1 MAGEMR
7 ENRSRATGKNWR
19 EGVGQIILP
28 GAFLAFFGILWYI
41 SPVGIY
47 PDSGSYVSMQNGR
60 EPLYPLFLAFFRFVF
75 REPDTL
81 VWLAGSGQLDS
92 EKAMELI
99 TTWPA
104 LRVAMFV
111 QSMAAG
117 LACYY
122 LTRVIQNTFSLSPP
136 LTGLTGLCTL
146 IPYVLTPLASSSH
159 MVLNKAVL
167 TEGLTFP
174 LSAVFTGCMVQGL
187 FAQEKKVRYY
197 GAAFIWSFLLTLTR
211 NQMLVT
217 FAVWLA
223 VVLFECIRCRRW
235 KMLLFPVLGF
245 VVFFGGRAVCNGIY
259 NGLTHEG
266 YTGAATGSY
275 NLLTTL
281 LYLSDREDSALL
293 MDEAQR
299 RLFLEMHDQMETE
312 GMTRAYAPDGILNQ
326 AYHYEEYY
334 DRIGFEIQQPCLFDY
349 ARAQGIPDGEALN
362 YVVGIASQMDRVLFP
377 ALAGA
382 YLSNYTASVL
392 SGLTRSVAASG
403 MIMGIYAACMYALA
417 VALTICLLRR
427 DRSSRGAL
435 LMLFA
440 LLMICANVCAT
451 ALMIMCLSRYMIYH
465 TALFYIAGLMC
476 LVEAAGPYMK
486 KRKDKSHG
494 L

>member
-117 LACYY
+117 LACCY
-122 LTRVIQNTFSLSPP
+122 LTRVIQNTFSLSLP

>member
-1 MAGEMR
+1 
-7 ENRSRATGKNWR
+7 
-19 EGVGQIILP
+19 
-28 GAFLAFFGILWYI
+28 
-41 SPVGIY
+41 
-47 PDSGSYVSMQNGR
+47 
-60 EPLYPLFLAFFRFVF
+60 
-75 REPDTL
+75 
-81 VWLAGSGQLDS
+81 
-92 EKAMELI
+92 
-99 TTWPA
+99 
-104 LRVAMFV
+104 
-111 QSMAAG
+111 
-117 LACYY
+117 
-122 LTRVIQNTFSLSPP
+122 
-136 LTGLTGLCTL
+136 
-146 IPYVLTPLASSSH
+146 
-159 MVLNKAVL
+159 
-167 TEGLTFP
+167 
-174 LSAVFTGCMVQGL
+174 
-187 FAQEKKVRYY
+187 
-197 GAAFIWSFLLTLTR
+197 
-211 NQMLVT
+211 MLVT

-349 ARAQGIPDGEALN
+349 AQAQGIPDGEALN